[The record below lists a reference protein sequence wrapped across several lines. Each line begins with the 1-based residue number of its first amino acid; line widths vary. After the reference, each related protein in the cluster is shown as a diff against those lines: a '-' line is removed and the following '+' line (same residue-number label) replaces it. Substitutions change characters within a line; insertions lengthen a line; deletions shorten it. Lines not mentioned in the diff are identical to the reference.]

1 VENVVS
7 LELFLPKRIAER
19 LKKKSEK
26 TGASEEE
33 LLVQVLS
40 EKFGE
45 RIDPASEVEMH
56 LRLSEKELMEAEE
69 LLRKGDYVQASEK
82 AWGSAAQMV
91 KAVAAREGRTL
102 RSHGELHREVA
113 RIVKETGDEE
123 LRRLWQ
129 SAGMLHQNFYE
140 NWLPREMVEGNISDV
155 KRFVEK
161 LRQLLNY

>member
-82 AWGSAAQMV
+82 AWGAAAQLV

-129 SAGMLHQNFYE
+129 SAEMLH
-140 NWLPREMVEGNISDV
+140 
-155 KRFVEK
+155 
-161 LRQLLNY
+161 

>member
-1 VENVVS
+1 MENVVS

>member
-1 VENVVS
+1 VENVVL

-19 LKKKSEK
+19 LKKESEK
-26 TGASEEE
+26 TVASEEE
-33 LLVQVLS
+33 LLVEVLL

-140 NWLPREMVEGNISDV
+140 NWLPGEMVEGNIRDV
-155 KRFVEK
+155 KRFIEK
-161 LRQLLNY
+161 LRQLLK